1 MHPTRFELVVSILEE
16 DYESYAFGHLAID
29 ANYEKGQSRWPD
41 GQSLAHLHAHV
52 VHAAGTL
59 I

>member
-1 MHPTRFELVVSILEE
+1 
-16 DYESYAFGHLAID
+16 LAID